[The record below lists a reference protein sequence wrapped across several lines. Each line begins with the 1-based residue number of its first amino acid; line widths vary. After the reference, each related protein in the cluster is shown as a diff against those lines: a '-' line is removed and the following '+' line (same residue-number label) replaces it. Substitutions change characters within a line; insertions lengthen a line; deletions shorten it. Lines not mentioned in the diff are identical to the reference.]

1 MYMED
6 GKPINK
12 YLTRLR
18 YQAAKCDFRVLCH
31 SSVPATENAP
41 QVPDVYHDIT
51 NEFIRYRLIVTINDK
66 EANSKLMQKHLLT
79 LDDVVSFMNATARAN
94 DELKKILEEQSS

>member
-1 MYMED
+1 M
-6 GKPINK
+6 
-12 YLTRLR
+12 
-18 YQAAKCDFRVLCH
+18 
-31 SSVPATENAP
+31 
-41 QVPDVYHDIT
+41 IT
-51 NEFIRYRLIVTINDK
+51 DK